1 MYSRS
6 SYLNKALAII
16 PALAFFV
23 IPLTGTAG
31 SISPCFTDATQF
43 PCAVLISADNL
54 IPVEND
60 IQASNIRIRYR
71 YQAVNA
77 IALEVSNAQ
86 QYQRL
91 TNMGLH
97 LIPDRELFIHIT
109 ASANGG
115 NSGGGG
121 ASKQIVPS
129 GVQRIG
135 AAPGTLTFEGTGVG
149 VAIVDTGVDMNNA
162 DLSVSTH
169 CFDSFGVNCQDALG
183 HGTHVAGIVAANNNN
198 LDVVGVA
205 PAATIYSV
213 KVIDDSGAGNDSTM
227 MAGLDWLVQNANL
240 VTPSIK
246 VVNMSI
252 GRSGTVDD
260 NPALHQLVQTLEGM
274 GITIVVS
281 AGNDAN
287 VEVDTQIPAAY
298 PEVIS
303 VASSTARDGSNQC
316 KSYSGYIAIDSA
328 SSFTTDGAAVSIS
341 APGGQRENITRN
353 CTISLVGIVSL
364 KIGGGTT
371 QKSGTSMAAP
381 HVSGVAALMYES
393 GQYADPIAIRSAI
406 QTFASGIATTPLDSP
421 ASNYSFDGVREG
433 VLSACGVFG
442 MSCP

>member
-1 MYSRS
+1 M
-6 SYLNKALAII
+6 
-16 PALAFFV
+16 
-23 IPLTGTAG
+23 AG
-31 SISPCFTDATQF
+31 SISPCFNDTTQF

-54 IPVEND
+54 TPVEND
-60 IQASNIRIRYR
+60 IHAANIRIRYR
-71 YQAVNA
+71 FQAVNA
-77 IALEVSNAQ
+77 MALELSNAQ

-91 TNMGLH
+91 ANIGLN
-97 LIPDRELFIHIT
+97 LIPDRELHINVT

-115 NSGGGG
+115 SSGGGG
-121 ASKQIVPS
+121 PNKQIVPS

-135 AAPGTLTFEGTGVG
+135 AAPGMLAFDGTGVG

-162 DLSVSTH
+162 DLSVSNQ
-169 CFDSFGVNCQDALG
+169 CFDSFGANCQDALG

-213 KVIDDSGAGNDSTM
+213 KVIDDSGSGNDSTM

-252 GRSGTVDD
+252 GRTGMVDD

-287 VEVDTQIPAAY
+287 VEVDSQIPAAY

-303 VASSTARDGSNQC
+303 VASSTALDGSNQC
-316 KSYSGYIAIDSA
+316 KSYSGHIATDTA
-328 SSFTTDGAAVSIS
+328 SSFTTDGVNVSIS
-341 APGGQRENITRN
+341 APGGQKENITRN
-353 CTISLVGIVSL
+353 CVISLVGIVSL

-421 ASNYSFDGVREG
+421 ASNYTFDGVREG

-442 MSCP
+442 ISCP